1 MLKGRGKGKVPILIL
16 AVLILLAMVLSGGL
30 YYFLQKERM
39 VNLSLN
45 QQLREIQDKQVVTE
59 AKLEES
65 KKMISAFEV
74 KLKENQAQIGSLTS
88 DLEAEKSAKQESL
101 TQVERLQTELEQ
113 QKLLRADLEK
123 RLGDAQGQIKKSQE
137 QFAQLETKK
146 TELEEKVK
154 VLETKS
160 KDLEAK
166 VQGIELGTIVINPE
180 IKDAAKKAAKKTTT
194 KEAKKPAVKP
204 KVQEVKKPV
213 VVVPAVAPVASDGS
227 VLVVNKDYNFVVINL
242 GAREGI
248 KAGSVFSV
256 FHNDK
261 YIGDVKVEKVHESMS
276 AAGFVSS
283 NIKEKIFEG
292 DKVVPKT

>member
-1 MLKGRGKGKVPILIL
+1 MLKGKGKVPVLIL
-16 AVLILLAMVLSGGL
+16 AVLIIVAMLLSGGL

-39 VNLSLN
+39 ANLSLN
-45 QQLREIQDKQVVTE
+45 QQLTDIQEKQTITE

-65 KKMISAFEV
+65 KKMISAFEA
-74 KLKENQAQIGSLTS
+74 KLKETQTQIESLSS

-137 QFAQLETKK
+137 QLAHLETNKV
-146 TELEEKVK
+146 ELEEKVK
-154 VLETKS
+154 ALETKS

-166 VQGIELGTIVINPE
+166 VQGIELGTIVVNPE
-180 IKDAAKKAAKKTTT
+180 AKDTAKKTSKKTAKET
-194 KEAKKPAVKP
+194 KKQVAKP
-204 KVQEVKKPV
+204 KVQEVKT
-213 VVVPAVAPVASDGS
+213 PVAAVTPMSSDGS

-276 AAGFVSS
+276 AAGFVSN